1 MSSNTNNRRRLLS
14 VKRSAEELGI
24 GYSTL
29 RRDIRAGRVRVV
41 RYGRRVLV
49 PETELA
55 RIARRGQPTTESRSQ
70 PALAS

>member
-1 MSSNTNNRRRLLS
+1 MSSTTSRTSPRGRRLWS
-14 VKRSAEELGI
+14 IKGAAGELEI

-29 RRDIRAGRVRVV
+29 RRDIRAGKVRVV

-55 RIARRGQPTTESRSQ
+55 RIARRGMPLELTAR
-70 PALAS
+70 